1 MKAVQAGDDET
12 ARRIQQAAKPA
23 DVKALGWAV
32 QGFDDVRWM
41 AVASQVAERTIYPKF
56 SQNAAPLTYLL
67 ATGQAELVEAS
78 PYDARWG
85 MGPTEAAAKNT
96 ARELW
101 GENWLGKA
109 IARARLRL
117 RLKVEPRIPC
127 GVARQL
133 CRSATNRGKQH
144 KPQTLQPQKG
154 SEARVGGGTTE
165 LEPQPTLS
173 ATMRRLA
180 AELLPTFRIRDCGG
194 GGKCG
199 NNSLAYLATKGGC
212 LPRRQ

>member
-1 MKAVQAGDDET
+1 MHYMKAVQAGDDVGT
-12 ARRIQQAAKPA
+12 TRPHGGRIQQAAKLA
-23 DVKALGWAV
+23 DAKALGRAV
-32 QGFDDVRWM
+32 ECFDDVRWM

-78 PYDARWG
+78 ARWG
-85 MGPTEAAAKNT
+85 ISPTEAAAKNT

-101 GENWLGKA
+101 GEDWLGKA
-109 IARARLRL
+109 LARAKLRL
-117 RLKVEPRIPC
+117 RLKVEPPIPC

-154 SEARVGGGTTE
+154 
-165 LEPQPTLS
+165 
-173 ATMRRLA
+173 
-180 AELLPTFRIRDCGG
+180 
-194 GGKCG
+194 K
-199 NNSLAYLATKGGC
+199 
-212 LPRRQ
+212 